1 FSSLL
6 NYRHSPSAG
15 HAQPAETVRA
25 WEGMEVLHGG
35 EERTNYP
42 CTLSVDDLGEG
53 FLLTAQVES
62 SVEPQRLWE
71 MMHTVMERL
80 VEALELEPQRPVHSL
95 DVMPEADKRQVLLEW
110 NVSQTPFP
118 QDKCIHQLFEDQAER
133 TPQAVALIQDKLQLS
148 YAELNARANR
158 LAAFLREMGVGPDTR
173 VALCL
178 ERGPEMVL
186 ALLAVLK
193 AGGAYVPLDPG
204 YPAQRLGF
212 MLRDSAPRL
221 LLAETG
227 TIPGLAGVADAVP
240 VIDLRADAD

>member
-1 FSSLL
+1 
-6 NYRHSPSAG
+6 
-15 HAQPAETVRA
+15 
-25 WEGMEVLHGG
+25 
-35 EERTNYP
+35 
-42 CTLSVDDLGEG
+42 
-53 FLLTAQVES
+53 
-62 SVEPQRLWE
+62 
-71 MMHTVMERL
+71 
-80 VEALELEPQRPVHSL
+80 
-95 DVMPEADKRQVLLEW
+95 
-110 NVSQTPFP
+110 
-118 QDKCIHQLFEDQAER
+118 DQAER

-240 VIDLRADAD
+240 VIDLRADADRWSSKPAHNPQAPRMGLKPTHLAYVIYTSGSTGTPKGVMVEHQGACNLVAAQTRGLGVEPSSRILQFASFSF